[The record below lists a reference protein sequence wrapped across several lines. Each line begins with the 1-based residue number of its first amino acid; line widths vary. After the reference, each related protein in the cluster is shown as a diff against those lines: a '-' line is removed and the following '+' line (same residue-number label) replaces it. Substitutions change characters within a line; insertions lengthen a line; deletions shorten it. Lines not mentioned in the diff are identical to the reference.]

1 MVEVELATAE
11 VDELGAVLELRDE
24 IARWLAAR
32 DVAMWQAPIP
42 PELVAGWIDQGALWV
57 CRESGRV
64 VATVTLLERDPEFW
78 DDDGTPARYVHLLM
92 VDRSHTGTGLGARVL
107 DCAEKLARAGGA
119 HVLRLDAATEV
130 EPLQRWYE
138 DRGYAA
144 VGNRVFDIGGQ
155 RLEVTLRQ
163 KDLLEAPRTVR
174 ADQTVLQRITY
185 LQLWHPS
192 QLQPAVETG
201 GLELRRV
208 DDPVG
213 EAASLRELH
222 DRIARAHCWS
232 SLGWSDQRWRTWLQG
247 ADQRHWYIEE
257 DGRRVGW
264 ASLQAHADGDVEI
277 DNFGLVPEA
286 VGRGRG
292 GQALTGMTRHA
303 WAFADELRRPSRRRG
318 RIFLHTSSWDHP
330 AALPNYRARGFQ
342 PYREVA
348 RLRRVPREESCPRR
362 EA

>member
-11 VDELGAVLELRDE
+11 VGDLGAVLELRDE
-24 IARWLAAR
+24 IARWLEAR
-32 DVAMWQAPIP
+32 DIAMWQAPIRR
-42 PELVAGWIDQGALWV
+42 ELVAGWIDQGALWV
-57 CRESGRV
+57 CRETGRV
-64 VATVTLLERDPEFW
+64 VAVVVLLERDPEFW

-92 VDRSHTGTGLGARVL
+92 VDRSHAGTGLGARVL

-130 EPLQRWYE
+130 APLQRWYE

-144 VGNRVFDIGGQ
+144 IGRRAFNVGGQ

-163 KDLLEAPRTVR
+163 KDLLEVPRPDR
-174 ADQTVLQRITY
+174 GDEPVLQRITY
-185 LQLWHPS
+185 LQMSVPS
-192 QLQPAVETG
+192 QLQPAVEIG
-201 GLELRRV
+201 GFELRRV

-222 DRIARAHCWS
+222 DRIARAHRWS
-232 SLGWSDQRWRTWLQG
+232 SLEWSDERWRTWLQG

-286 VGRGRG
+286 LGRGRG
-292 GQALTGMTRHA
+292 GQALTLLTRHA
-303 WAFADELRRPSRRRG
+303 WEFADELRRPSRRRG

-330 AALPNYRARGFQ
+330 AALANYRARGFQ

-348 RLRRVPREESCPRR
+348 RLRRVPLEGRSP
-362 EA
+362 